1 MFLRVPCLAFTEQY
15 VVCRFLQA
23 RLGRSV
29 QVSTSNKSTLRT
41 RPGSKVCA
49 TFVTTL
55 AKGRLLTTAFL
66 QRVPLVMSAG

>member
-1 MFLRVPCLAFTEQY
+1 MFLRVPCLAFTKQD

-29 QVSTSNKSTLRT
+29 QVSARIKSTLRT

-49 TFVTTL
+49 TFVTTQ
-55 AKGRLLTTAFL
+55 AKGGLLMTAFL
-66 QRVPLVMSAG
+66 QRVPLVLSAG